1 MAMSQSGA
9 GKRSFASRGCEVDE
23 DIDADCESV
32 MSKPVSRTGASSVG
46 RRSRHSAGS
55 KKSKVQPSE
64 GVAVP
69 EEEEGRLMCGLCE
82 EQIMEED
89 GCDHLTLNG
98 YMFHPACKNAIRCRR
113 RQLKGQDR
121 NDFDKNMVEY
131 PWDFRQQCLPLVVK
145 KGQSLRDAG
154 ARKVARIKTVKSKHT
169 IKDNVSQNMLLSR
182 TRFYRYHKTWDGWGR
197 DKCNAVFDQKLSQQ
211 LGVQYYFMLYSV
223 WKFVYLTIDI
233 SLSLLHVFQK
243 SICVCRKFQKCR

>member
-1 MAMSQSGA
+1 MSQSEA
-9 GKRSFASRGCEVDE
+9 GKRSFANRGGEIDE
-23 DIDADCESV
+23 DVDGDCESV
-32 MSKPVSRTGASSVG
+32 MSKAISGKASSVG
-46 RRSRHSAGS
+46 KRSRLTAGS

-64 GVAVP
+64 GFAGP
-69 EEEEGRLMCGLCE
+69 EEEEENLMCGLCE
-82 EQIMEED
+82 EQITEED
-89 GCDHLTLNG
+89 GCDYRTLNG
-98 YMFHPACKNAIRCRR
+98 YILHPACKNAVRCRR
-113 RQLKGQDR
+113 RQLKGQDKK
-121 NDFDKNMVEY
+121 DFDTNMVDS

-145 KGQSLRDAG
+145 KGQHLRDAG